1 MSEPVTAPTTTAT
14 RTLPRMKARYREQI
28 IPAMRQKFGYPNAMA
43 VPRLE
48 KITVSMGVG
57 KATEN
62 VKIMDAAAADLAQ
75 ITGQR
80 PLITKSRVAISQFRL
95 RAGQAVGCKV
105 TLRGARMY
113 EFLDRLISVV
123 IPRIRDF
130 RGLKKNAF
138 DGRGN
143 YSMGLGDQLVFP
155 EIHLDKV
162 EHVQGMN
169 ITITVRNGTDESSQ
183 ELLRLFGMPFRTN

>member
-1 MSEPVTAPTTTAT
+1 MPTPSPRLKEKYRSEIVPA
-14 RTLPRMKARYREQI
+14 LRE
-28 IPAMRQKFGYPNAMA
+28 RVGFPNAMA
-43 VPRLE
+43 VPRIE

-62 VKIMDAAAADLAQ
+62 AKVLEAAVTDLAQ

-80 PLITKSRVAISQFRL
+80 PVVTRSRKSISQFRL
-95 RAGQAVGCKV
+95 RQGQAIGCMV
-105 TLRGARMY
+105 TLRGTRMY

-130 RGLKKNAF
+130 RGLKRNAF

-143 YSMGLGDQLVFP
+143 YNMGLSDQLVFP
-155 EIHLDKV
+155 EINLDKV
-162 EHVQGMN
+162 EHSQGMN
-169 ITITVRNGTDESSQ
+169 INITVRNGTDDTSR
-183 ELLRLFGMPFRTN
+183 ELLRLFGMPFRN